1 MILLQG
7 NFETKAQS
15 LAMRL
20 AERGCW
26 RPSYS
31 QSIISNDTQ
40 VYIIYIK
47 ESYISKTFQKTN
59 PPPQS
64 NST

>member
-1 MILLQG
+1 MDTVAKVKESDRILLQG

-20 AERGCW
+20 AKRGCW

-31 QSIISNDTQ
+31 QSIISND
-40 VYIIYIK
+40 I
-47 ESYISKTFQKTN
+47 
-59 PPPQS
+59 
-64 NST
+64 

>member
-7 NFETKAQS
+7 NFETQAQS

-20 AERGCW
+20 AKRGCW

-31 QSIISNDTQ
+31 LSIISNDT
-40 VYIIYIK
+40 
-47 ESYISKTFQKTN
+47 
-59 PPPQS
+59 
-64 NST
+64 

>member
-1 MILLQG
+1 MDTVAKVKESDRILLQG

-20 AERGCW
+20 AKRGCW

-31 QSIISNDTQ
+31 QSIISNDIQ

-47 ESYISKTFQKTN
+47 ES
-59 PPPQS
+59 
-64 NST
+64 